1 MARRIF
7 ADRIAAGKELARAVM
22 ARNVP
27 FPAIS
32 LGLPRGGV
40 PIAFEIARRLEIPL
54 DVLVVRKIGM
64 PGQPELAIGAIAPG
78 GIIVREPDGYPQMV
92 DSFSF
97 ERLARSERKE
107 LERRNRVYRAGL
119 LPLELEGKTAIL
131 ADDGIATGASML
143 AAVRSARALGASRVI
158 VASPIASDEGAA
170 LVAAEADD
178 LVAISI
184 PAQLRSVG
192 EWYEHFEQ
200 LEDSDVCDL
209 LAASRATQ
217 RPLASSLRETAAE

>member
-1 MARRIF
+1 MATRIF
-7 ADRIAAGKELARAVM
+7 ADRTTAGKQLARAIL
-22 ARNVP
+22 ARNMP

-78 GIIVREPDGYPQMV
+78 GVIVREPDGYPLMI

-119 LPLELEGKTAIL
+119 LPLELKGKTVIL
-131 ADDGIATGASML
+131 ADDGIATGSSML
-143 AAVRSARALGASRVI
+143 AAIRSARVLGADRVI
-158 VASPIASDEGAA
+158 AASPIVSEEGAA

-178 LVAISI
+178 LIAIRI
-184 PAQLRSVG
+184 AAQLGSVG

-200 LEDSDVCDL
+200 LEDSEVCEL
-209 LAASRATQ
+209 LAASRMTSPALTS
-217 RPLASSLRETAAE
+217 AFRETAAD